1 MAYQVYFISYNYISH
16 RASQSIVFRAA
27 SGSFLDIQSSTPDL
41 LNRSVTN
48 IPYPTPT
55 PTPHPTVIP
64 ECLHSRA
71 LSRWICSQTWN
82 LILQCI
88 PFYSLPFYYFALFKW
103 KIINIL
109 CFGQTVLHFR
119 RALSYAQICI
129 IIAKGTLCKEYTRVL
144 DMEVFFR
151 AAEGAQE
158 CLIKQV
164 YRPSKSQGLFNCRIC
179 LH

>member
-1 MAYQVYFISYNYISH
+1 MYFWKHSL
-16 RASQSIVFRAA
+16 QSSIWKLFRH
-27 SGSFLDIQSSTPDL
+27 SESSTPDL
-41 LNRSVTN
+41 LNHSVTN
-48 IPYPTPT
+48 IPTPPQPPTPQWLLSGL
-55 PTPHPTVIP
+55 P
-64 ECLHSRA
+64 CLHARA
-71 LSRWICSQTWN
+71 LSRWIYSQTWN

-88 PFYSLPFYYFALFKW
+88 PFYSLLFYYFALFKW

-109 CFGQTVLHFR
+109 CFGQAVLHFR

-164 YRPSKSQGLFNCRIC
+164 YRPFKSQGLFNCRIC
-179 LH
+179 LHWK